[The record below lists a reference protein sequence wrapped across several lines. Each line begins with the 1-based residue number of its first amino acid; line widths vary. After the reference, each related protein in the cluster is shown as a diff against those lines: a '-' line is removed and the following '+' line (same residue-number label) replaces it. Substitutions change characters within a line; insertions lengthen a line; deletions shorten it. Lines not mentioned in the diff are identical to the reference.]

1 MPRSRSHAVVP
12 RRGGRSRRRCRAI
25 GDERAHALTS
35 AASMNAETCSASARL
50 VGDDPAV
57 TEEQH
62 AVGVRGGDR
71 VVRHHRDGLPVLPAR
86 GGEKS
91 QHFAAR
97 AGVEVAGRLVGEDEV
112 GAVARAR
119 AIATRCC

>member
-1 MPRSRSHAVVP
+1 MPRSRATPLVP

-57 TEEQH
+57 AEEQH
-62 AVGVRGGDR
+62 AVGVRRRPGR
-71 VVRHHRDGLPVLPAR
+71 ASPSRWTARAR
-86 GGEKS
+86 GWRGEKS